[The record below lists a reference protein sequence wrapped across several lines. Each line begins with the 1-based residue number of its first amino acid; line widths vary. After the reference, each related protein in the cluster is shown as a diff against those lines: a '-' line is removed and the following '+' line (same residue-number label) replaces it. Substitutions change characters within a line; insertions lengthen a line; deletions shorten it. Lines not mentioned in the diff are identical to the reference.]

1 MSGHLAENSLLLL
14 FVVAAIGYFIGSI
27 KIKGASLGVAAVL
40 FVGLGF
46 GMINPQYEVPEIIFQ
61 LGLILFVYSVGI
73 SSGAAFFQS
82 FKKNGF
88 RDMIFVLVMLAIS
101 ALFAI
106 GIHFLFGFDRALT
119 TGIYSG
125 STTNTTAMAAV
136 TDLINGDMHALENIV
151 IGYTYSYPMGVIG
164 VMIVL
169 KVCERLL
176 KIDYVKEQKILR
188 KDYPIDT
195 ELTTRS
201 VKVLNAESIG
211 NPVRDIM
218 RDNDWNIVF
227 SRVTHEEKVSL
238 VNYNTTFD
246 KGDTIM
252 IVGPIEDL
260 EKAIVFFGEETSEN
274 LHHDRRE
281 YDVQQIFVSNPKI
294 VGRSLATLNLNAKY
308 DAIITRIRRG
318 DTEMLAL
325 PTTVLELGDRI
336 RFIARRT
343 DLKELSQL
351 FGDSYYESSK
361 VNLFSFGLGMAI
373 GLLIG
378 TIEFGFPGGLKFK
391 LGLAGGP
398 LIAGLF
404 LGALKRTGPI
414 VWALPYSAN
423 VTLRQL
429 GLILLLAVV
438 GLQSG
443 HSFLESF
450 NDSKA
455 ANLFIAGSI
464 LSMASTFV
472 AVMIGFKIFK
482 IPFSLLLGF
491 LSNQPAI
498 LDFATDMS
506 KNRAPVIGYTM
517 MFPIALIMK
526 ILFAQILYLLLP

>member
-1 MSGHLAENSLLLL
+1 MSGQLAENSLLLL
-14 FVVAAIGYFIGSI
+14 FVVAAIGYFLGSI

-40 FVGLGF
+40 FVGLAF
-46 GMINPQYEVPEIIFQ
+46 GMVNPRYVVPEIIFN

-82 FKKNGF
+82 FRKNGY
-88 RDMIFVLVMLAIS
+88 RDMVFVLIMLFIS
-101 ALFAI
+101 ALFAV
-106 GIHFLFGFDRALT
+106 GIHFLFDFDRALT

-125 STTNTTAMAAV
+125 SSTNTTAMAAV
-136 TDLINGDMHALENIV
+136 ADLIGGNKKELENIV

-169 KVCERLL
+169 KFCEKLL
-176 KIDYVKEQKILR
+176 KIDYPAEQKLLR

-195 ELTTRS
+195 QLTTRS
-201 VKVLNAESIG
+201 VKVLNESAAG
-211 NPVRDIM
+211 HALRDLYKA
-218 RDNDWNIVF
+218 NDWNIVF
-227 SRVTHEEKVSL
+227 SRMTRDGAVSL
-238 VNYNTTFD
+238 VNYSTVFQL
-246 KGDTIM
+246 GDTLM
-252 IVGPIEDL
+252 IIGPIEDL
-260 EKAIVFFGEETSEN
+260 EKATIFFGEETQEN
-274 LHHDRRE
+274 LYHDRKE
-281 YDVQQIFVSNPKI
+281 YDVQQIFVSNPRM
-294 VGRSLATLNLNAKY
+294 VGRTLASLNLNAKY

-318 DTEMLAL
+318 DTEMLAQ
-325 PTTVLELGDRI
+325 PSTVLELGDRI
-336 RFIARRT
+336 RFIARRK
-343 DLKELSQL
+343 DLKELSKI

-361 VNLFSFGLGMAI
+361 VNLFSFGLGMAL
-373 GLLIG
+373 GLLLG

-391 LGLAGGP
+391 LGMAGGP
-398 LIAGLF
+398 LIIGLL

-429 GLILLLAVV
+429 GLIMLLAVI

-443 HSFLESF
+443 HSFLESL
-450 NDSKA
+450 NDSRGLL
-455 ANLFIAGSI
+455 LFVAGTI
-464 LSMASTFV
+464 VSMASAFV
-472 AVMIGFKIFK
+472 AVIIGFRIFK

-506 KNRAPVIGYTM
+506 KNRAPVIGYTL

>member
-1 MSGHLAENSLLLL
+1 MAGQLAENSLLLL
-14 FVVAAIGYFIGSI
+14 FVVAAIGYFLGSI
-27 KIKGASLGVAAVL
+27 RIKGASLGVAAVL

-46 GMINPQYEVPEIIFQ
+46 GMINPRFEVPEIIFQ

-82 FKKNGF
+82 FQKNGY
-88 RDMIFVLVMLAIS
+88 RDMLFVLVMLFIS
-101 ALFAI
+101 ALFAV

-119 TGIYSG
+119 TGVYSG

-136 TDLINGDMHALENIV
+136 TDLINGDMNALENIV

-169 KVCERLL
+169 KLCERLL
-176 KIDYVKEQKILR
+176 KIDYIGEQKILR

-201 VKVLNAESIG
+201 VKVLNEDALS
-211 NPVRDIM
+211 VSLRDM
-218 RDNDWNIVF
+218 LRDKDWNLVF
-227 SRVTHEEKVSL
+227 SRVTRKGKVSL
-238 VNYNTTFD
+238 INYNTSFEI
-246 KGDTIM
+246 GDTIM
-252 IVGPIEDL
+252 MIGPLEDL
-260 EKAIVFFGEETSEN
+260 EKAILFFGEETKEN
-274 LHHDRRE
+274 LYHDRKE
-281 YDVQQIFVSNPKI
+281 YDVQQIFVSNPGM
-294 VGRSLATLNLNAKY
+294 VGRTLASLNLNAKY

-318 DTEMLAL
+318 DTEMLAK
-325 PTTVLELGDRI
+325 PTTTLELGDRI
-336 RFIARRT
+336 RFIARRH
-343 DLKELSQL
+343 DLKELSRL

-378 TIEFGFPGGLKFK
+378 TLEFGFSGGIKFK

-398 LIAGLF
+398 LIAGLV
-404 LGALKRTGPI
+404 LGAMKRTGPI

-443 HSFLESF
+443 HSFLESL

-455 ANLFIAGSI
+455 AMLFLAGTI
-464 LSMASTFV
+464 LSMFSAFV
-472 AVMIGFKIFK
+472 AVIIGFKLFK

-506 KNRAPVIGYTM
+506 KNRAPVIGYTL
-517 MFPIALIMK
+517 MFPISLIMK
-526 ILFAQILYLLLP
+526 ILFAQILYLILP